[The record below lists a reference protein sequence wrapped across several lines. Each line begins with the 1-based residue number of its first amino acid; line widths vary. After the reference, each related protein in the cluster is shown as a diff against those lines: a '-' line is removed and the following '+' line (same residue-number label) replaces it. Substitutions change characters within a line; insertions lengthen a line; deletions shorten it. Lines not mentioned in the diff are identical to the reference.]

1 MVALSTSSAGA
12 AKPRSSCS
20 ERLVS
25 HSEASVY
32 QPGMVLADKYRLC
45 EQLGEGGMGAI
56 WTAEHLALHVE
67 VAVKLIHPAL
77 AGTTAGDRF
86 LLEAHASA
94 LLQHRFIVKVHD
106 FGFSDLGDPFF
117 VMERLRGE
125 SLFDMLCREGA
136 LPQIYAAQLILPI
149 IEAIV
154 AAHAHGIVHRDLKP
168 ENIMIVTDDAGCL
181 LPKVLDFGV
190 AKVVGTPFDS
200 PWLSQGDTIVGTP
213 DYMSPEQARGESDVD
228 ERADVWGLSM
238 ILFEM
243 LMGER
248 PFKGSNYH
256 SVLMSII
263 GDPRPPLR
271 GVDRALASIVSRGL
285 EKDRSRRWASAHELG
300 VALAGWLTR
309 RSTFEDITTASIRA
323 RWGLN
328 SSRPPSNRPVTQPV
342 QIPPPPA
349 VPAVPRRIAAGFL
362 GRPSSQKRRNSEHG
376 SRIAHVIQLVGH
388 HVSTGISRRG
398 LVILASGLMLLAF
411 ATLLGRA
418 TARIPM
424 RSTSAQVLLPV
435 LEAGKSLQQRMLQ
448 SKVQPNAQK
457 FALSEIVEAGIGE
470 RDSPPATPR
479 QPRRHR
485 PKAKHKGSQVAE
497 RRRPVSST
505 ATGNATPTA
514 RPARDRVDF
523 GF

>member
-1 MVALSTSSAGA
+1 MQANSSAGA
-12 AKPRSSCS
+12 AKPRSSGS

-25 HSEASVY
+25 HRVARVY

-45 EQLGEGGMGAI
+45 EQLGEGGMGAV

-67 VAVKLIHPAL
+67 VAVKIIHPAL

-94 LLQHRFIVKVHD
+94 LLQHKFIVKVHD
-106 FGFSDLGDPFF
+106 FGFSDFGDPFL

-125 SLFDMLCREGA
+125 SLFDMLRREGA
-136 LPQIYAAQLILPI
+136 LPQVYAAQLILPI

-190 AKVVGTPFDS
+190 AKVVGALIDS
-200 PWLSQGDTIVGTP
+200 PWISQGNSLVGTP
-213 DYMSPEQARGESDVD
+213 DYMSPEQARGENDVD

-243 LMGER
+243 LMGEP

-256 SVLMSII
+256 SVLMCIM
-263 GDPRPPLR
+263 GDPTPPLQ
-271 GVDRALASIVSRGL
+271 GVDRTLGSIVSRGL
-285 EKDRSRRWASAHELG
+285 EKDRSRRWASVHELG
-300 VALAGWLTR
+300 VALAGWLTQR
-309 RSTFEDITTASIRA
+309 GTFEDITTASIRA

-328 SSRPPSNRPVTQPV
+328 STRPPSSRPVTQPV
-342 QIPPPPA
+342 QNPPPPA
-349 VPAVPRRIAAGFL
+349 VPGVLRRVAAGSVSS
-362 GRPSSQKRRNSEHG
+362 PSSQEPRNDEHG
-376 SRIAHVIQLVGH
+376 SRVAHIIQLVRH
-388 HVSTGISRRG
+388 RVSAGTSRRD
-398 LVILASGLMLLAF
+398 LVVAASGLMLLAF
-411 ATLLGRA
+411 AALMGRVDDQ
-418 TARIPM
+418 IPM
-424 RSTSAQVLLPV
+424 RSTSAQVILPV

-448 SKVQPNAQK
+448 PKAQPSAQK
-457 FALSEIVEAGIGE
+457 FALSEIAEAGIGE
-470 RDSPPATPR
+470 RESPPATPHHP
-479 QPRRHR
+479 QRHR
-485 PKAKHKGSQVAE
+485 PEAKHKGSKVAK
-497 RRRPVSST
+497 RRSPVSST
-505 ATGNATPTA
+505 ATGNAAPTP

>member
-1 MVALSTSSAGA
+1 MRAISSAGA

-20 ERLVS
+20 GRLVS
-25 HSEASVY
+25 HRVPSLY
-32 QPGMVLADKYRLC
+32 QPGMVLAGKYRLR
-45 EQLGEGGMGAI
+45 EQFGEGGMGAI
-56 WTAEHLALHVE
+56 WTAEHLALQVE
-67 VAVKLIHPAL
+67 VAVKIIHPAL

-94 LLQHRFIVKVHD
+94 LLQNKFIVKVHD
-106 FGFSDLGDPFF
+106 FGFSEFGDPFF

-125 SLFDMLCREGA
+125 SLFDMLRREGA
-136 LPQIYAAQLILPI
+136 LPQVYAAQLILPI

-190 AKVVGTPFDS
+190 AKVVGTLIDS

-243 LMGER
+243 LMGEP
-248 PFKGSNYH
+248 PFKGANYH
-256 SVLMSII
+256 SVLMCII
-263 GDPRPPLR
+263 GDPTPPLQ

-300 VALAGWLTR
+300 VELASWLTQR
-309 RSTFEDITTASIRA
+309 GTFEDITTASIRA

-328 SSRPPSNRPVTQPV
+328 STVPPSNRPVTQPV
-342 QIPPPPA
+342 PNPTPPV
-349 VPAVPRRIAAGFL
+349 VPAAARRVAAWSV
-362 GRPSSQKRRNSEHG
+362 SSQEPPNDDHG
-376 SRIAHVIQLVGH
+376 SRAAHIVKAARH
-388 HVSTGISRRG
+388 SVSIGTFRRG
-398 LVILASGLMLLAF
+398 LVIPAGGLLLLAF
-411 ATLLGRA
+411 AALLGRA
-418 TARIPM
+418 TARIPTH
-424 RSTSAQVLLPV
+424 STSAEVIPLV
-435 LEAGKSLQQRMLQ
+435 LEAGKSLRQRMLQ
-448 SKVQPNAQK
+448 SQVQPSAQK
-457 FALSEIVEAGIGE
+457 FALSEIVEADIGE
-470 RDSPPATPR
+470 RESPPATPHHP
-479 QPRRHR
+479 QRRR
-485 PKAKHKGSQVAE
+485 PEAKHKGSPVVE
-497 RRRPVSST
+497 RSRPVSSA
-505 ATGNATPTA
+505 ATRNEAPTP
-514 RPARDRVDF
+514 RPARKRVDF